1 MYPNKSRLKIIV
13 FLLFANLPH
22 YTNAQS
28 GVVAEYFND
37 VELKNK
43 VLTRVESKPYL
54 NGYKS
59 SPAPG
64 VNGEYFS
71 ARWTTVITA
80 PLSGEFL
87 FLLRGD
93 DGIRLW
99 IDNTLIIDAWRLQE
113 ATTHSSSI
121 VLEKGKQYKIK
132 IEYFNAMLHSVLM
145 LSWEIPEGGF
155 SFLGYNF
162 FRPQAEV
169 PVSVYSVDAQQ
180 PAVQKETTAV
190 PEQKVAARPVTK
202 KTSVTSTPPVKEKKI
217 TKPEEDRINPDD
229 SLQNATNGSMI
240 AINELITLRS
250 VRFVLSKP
258 ELLEGSYKELDAMVA
273 YLKKYPQLKI
283 KIIGHTDYEGNWNA
297 NYTLSQ
303 QRANAVADYLK
314 ANGIAEQRVFVEAM
328 GASKPVVIDDQPQN
342 REENRRVE
350 FMLIAD
356 PMKAGQ

>member
-1 MYPNKSRLKIIV
+1 MYPNKSGLKVIV
-13 FLLFANLPH
+13 FLLFAILPQ

-37 VELKNK
+37 IELKNE

-54 NGYKS
+54 NGYRS

-80 PLSGEFL
+80 PLSGDFL

-99 IDNTLIIDAWRLQE
+99 IDNTLLIDAWVEQE

-121 VLEKGKQYKIK
+121 VLEKDKQYEMK
-132 IEYFNAMLHSVLM
+132 IEYFNAKLHSVLM

-155 SFLGYNF
+155 SFLGYTF
-162 FRPQAEV
+162 FRPQTEV
-169 PVSVYSVDAQQ
+169 PVSAYSVDAPQ
-180 PAVQKETTAV
+180 PVVQKEPTAV
-190 PEQKVAARPVTK
+190 PEQKVAAKPVTK
-202 KTSVTSTPPVKEKKI
+202 KTSVVETPPVKDKKI
-217 TKPEEDRINPDD
+217 TKPEEDRISPDD
-229 SLQNATNGSMI
+229 SLKNATHGSMI
-240 AINELITLRS
+240 AINELITLKS

-258 ELLEGSYKELDAMVA
+258 ELLEGSYKELDAIAA
-273 YLKKYPQLKI
+273 YLKKYPHLKI

-297 NYTLSQ
+297 NYTLSK

-328 GASKPVVIDDQPQN
+328 GASKPVVIDDKLQN
-342 REENRRVE
+342 REGNRRVE
-350 FMLIAD
+350 FMLIED
-356 PMKAGQ
+356 PIKAGQ